1 MGGRATVG
9 NWEEELE
16 RVLWFVGNEGLGVG
30 GLGAWC
36 GGRRNKKR
44 DDGSGL
50 AVKGLG
56 DGQ

>member
-1 MGGRATVG
+1 VGGRATVG

-36 GGRRNKKR
+36 GGRRNKK
-44 DDGSGL
+44 
-50 AVKGLG
+50 
-56 DGQ
+56 